1 MNSGADGWGL
11 IVVAIGA
18 TVGLVFVSL
27 TTGLR
32 SALFLLLLVALV
44 AFFNRRFV
52 LKAVVVLIPFMPLVR
67 RLVADGGSGDVDPLS
82 IAMLAAS
89 TLVLVASMRDGLR
102 SRDGLRGLNLL
113 VLLVVLSVAL
123 SFGASGGVTADAI
136 FSAASVC
143 VCLLLVAT
151 IAAGVVPDVW
161 AAAEKA
167 LPVLGVLSGAYGLFQ
182 FYYLPSW
189 DKSWMLA
196 SGLRSIGQAIPMQVR
211 IFGPSEAPGP
221 YAFLLGLC
229 ATIAVAKALSVGG
242 PRRFVF
248 AGVAIFLLFPMLVSG
263 VRTAILAVAIAIGAL
278 LIFRARGFAR
288 VVPLLFLGVMF
299 FALSYVQGRLSA
311 TSTLFAGSRYTGFD
325 ASTDTSFRERL
336 ALLEMLR
343 NPGAYLVGR
352 PAGGRYDNI
361 VVDVLVN
368 FGLVAAIGL
377 VLALT
382 LSAVAA
388 IANLRKGVGETGA
401 VATVFALVTA
411 ASGNIFL
418 SGYGILIALAFG
430 STLLQWS
437 ARRRSLQVPVE
448 SEQRRGSERHALEA
462 TDG

>member
-1 MNSGADGWGL
+1 MNSAANGWGL
-11 IVVAIGA
+11 IVLAVGA

-32 SALFLLLLVALV
+32 SALFVLLLVALA

-67 RLVADGGSGDVDPLS
+67 RLVPDGGSDDVDPLS
-82 IAMLAAS
+82 VAMLAAA
-89 TLVLVASMRDGLR
+89 TLVLIASMRDGLR

-113 VLLVVLSVAL
+113 VLMVVLSVAL
-123 SFGASGGVTADAI
+123 SFGASGGATADAI

-143 VCLLLVAT
+143 VCLLLVAM
-151 IAAGVVPDVW
+151 IAAGAVPDVW
-161 AAAEKA
+161 TSAEKA

-182 FYYLPSW
+182 FYFLPSW
-189 DKSWMLA
+189 DKSWMLG

-221 YAFLLGLC
+221 YAFLLGFC
-229 ATIAVAKALSVGG
+229 ATIAIAKALSVTGS
-242 PRRFVF
+242 RRFVF
-248 AGVAIFLLFPMLVSG
+248 AGVAVFLLFPMLVSG
-263 VRTAILAVAIAIGAL
+263 VRTAILAVAIATGAL

-288 VVPLLFLGVMF
+288 VVPLLFLAAMF
-299 FALSYVQGRLSA
+299 IALNYVQGRLSS
-311 TSTLFAGSRYTGFD
+311 TSTLFAGSRYAGFD

-336 ALLEMLR
+336 ALLEVLR

-361 VVDVLVN
+361 LVDVLVN
-368 FGLVAAIGL
+368 FGLIAAIG
-377 VLALT
+377 VVVALT

-388 IANLRKGVGETGA
+388 VANLRKGAGETGA
-401 VATVFALVTA
+401 VATIFALVTA

-418 SGYGILIALAFG
+418 SGYGILVALALG

-437 ARRRSLQVPVE
+437 ARRRALQAAVE
-448 SEQRRGSERHALEA
+448 SEQARARARHSLEA
-462 TDG
+462 ADG